1 MPDIVTSGED
11 SPRSERRIP
20 VAGALRIEA
29 QSVEDDPGRDGVRIA
44 LVAFVVVMSI
54 AGILMVGIIGHR
66 AGFAPA
72 IGVPGIVQSLDTAFV
87 DGLKIPIALFT
98 SIYAAGVRQP
108 MLFAGAMVL
117 LIPPIAALVLAR
129 PRQRGVVPNDA
140 TKIASAIAAS
150 LILIAN
156 IVVTIRTINAAEL
169 IRETIRDKN
178 PAEMSEW
185 LERLESGASVDAMML
200 AFSVLICV
208 LVFRLPIDRWVRA
221 IVGTCAIA
229 TCVFTLAASAATG
242 GALHGFSAARSTV
255 VLNGSPYYMLGNLP
269 PGGYVLASFAK
280 QRTPEQK
287 SDFENTRLVV
297 FLQDLATPEFSLQLK
312 YEQMNLWDQI
322 TQTAKDRPNLDR
334 ID

>member
-1 MPDIVTSGED
+1 M
-11 SPRSERRIP
+11 
-20 VAGALRIEA
+20 L
-29 QSVEDDPGRDGVRIA
+29 
-44 LVAFVVVMSI
+44 AFVVVMSLV
-54 AGILMVGIIGHR
+54 GILMIGIIGHR

-72 IGVPGIVQSLDTAFV
+72 IGVPGIVQSLDSAFV

-129 PRQRGVVPNDA
+129 PRQRGVAPNEA
-140 TKIASAIAAS
+140 TKVASAIAAA

-156 IVVTIRTINAAEL
+156 IFVTLRTINAAEL

-185 LERLESGASVDAMML
+185 LERLESGASVDAMLL

-208 LVFRLPIDRWVRA
+208 LVFRLPIDRWLRA
-221 IVGTCAIA
+221 LVGTCAIA

-242 GALHGFSAARSTV
+242 GALHGFSAARSSV
-255 VLNGSPYYMLGNLP
+255 ILNGSPYYMLGHLP

-280 QRTPEQK
+280 QRGYEQA

-297 FLQDLATPEFSLQLK
+297 FLQDLATPEYSLQLT

-322 TQTAKDRPNLDR
+322 TSAAKVPLNLDR
-334 ID
+334 TGQ

>member
-1 MPDIVTSGED
+1 M
-11 SPRSERRIP
+11 
-20 VAGALRIEA
+20 
-29 QSVEDDPGRDGVRIA
+29 
-44 LVAFVVVMSI
+44 
-54 AGILMVGIIGHR
+54 
-66 AGFAPA
+66 
-72 IGVPGIVQSLDTAFV
+72 VQSLDSAFV
-87 DGLKIPIALFT
+87 DGLKIPIALCT

-129 PRQRGVVPNDA
+129 PRQRGVAPKEA
-140 TKIASAIAAS
+140 TKVASAIAAS

-156 IVVTIRTINAAEL
+156 IFVILRTINAAEL
-169 IRETIRDKN
+169 IRETIRGKN

-185 LERLESGASVDAMML
+185 LQRLESGASIDAMLL

-221 IVGTCAIA
+221 LVGTCAVA

-255 VLNGSPYYMLGNLP
+255 IFDGVSYYMLGNLE
-269 PGGYVLASFAK
+269 PGGYVLANLQTGRSY
-280 QRTPEQK
+280 EQN
-287 SDFENTRLVV
+287 SNFENTKILV
-297 FLQDLATPEFSLQLK
+297 FLQDLATPEFSIQLT

-322 TQTAKDRPNLDR
+322 NEAAKDRPNLGRSDR
-334 ID
+334 SLP